1 MMIFAL
7 CLIMGIIGAI
17 DALGQTATVRTRLQD
32 VALGKLQDVKRDVP
46 DLLAEY
52 PNDPGV
58 HFLHAVVLD
67 DADKAV
73 PIYTRIVNEH
83 GTSEWADDAQWRIVQ
98 YYALK
103 RDTSRARRELYRYRT
118 NYPQSEF
125 LLAAMETVRAT
136 VGLGT
141 QQQISNAA
149 DSKPQAALKSQQS
162 AVATQKPQ
170 TTNTNKTAPQSLKPD
185 TYPAEESPKK
195 TEEPPKKV
203 EEPIKP
209 VKYSLQVGSYATRET
224 AEEMV
229 EEFRKKRLRAALL
242 QKNVGNEKV
251 FAVIIGE
258 YPNRESAERAKE
270 IVQRQC
276 ECEPFVVEK

>member
-1 MMIFAL
+1 MKIIAL
-7 CLIMGIIGAI
+7 SMLICIGSVMNILA
-17 DALGQTATVRTRLQD
+17 QTATVRARLQD
-32 VALGKLQDVKRDVP
+32 VALGKIQDVKRDVP

-58 HFLHAVVLD
+58 QFLHAVVLD
-67 DADKAV
+67 DADKAI
-73 PIYTRIVNEH
+73 PLYQRIVNDH

-103 RDTSRARRELYRYRT
+103 RDTNRARRELYRYRT

-136 VGLGT
+136 VGVGT
-141 QQQISNAA
+141 QTPNTTSDA
-149 DSKPQAALKSQQS
+149 KPQAALKSQQPAAPS
-162 AVATQKPQ
+162 KPQ
-170 TTNTNKTAPQSLKPD
+170 PPATTKTPAQTLKPE
-185 TYPAEESPKK
+185 TYPPEVTEKK
-195 TEEPPKKV
+195 ILEEPTK
-203 EEPIKP
+203 PI
-209 VKYSLQVGSYATRET
+209 KYSLQVGSYATRET

-242 QKNVGNEKV
+242 QKNVGSEKV

>member
-1 MMIFAL
+1 MLLFV
-7 CLIMGIIGAI
+7 IMEGF
-17 DALGQTATVRTRLQD
+17 GQASTVRNRLQD
-32 VALGKLQDVKRDVP
+32 VALGKINDVKRDVP

-67 DADKAV
+67 DGDKAI
-73 PIYTRIVNEH
+73 PIFQRIVTDH

-98 YYALK
+98 YYAIK
-103 RDTSRARRELYRYRT
+103 RDTARARRELYKYRT

-125 LLAAMETVRAT
+125 LLSAMETVRAT
-136 VGLGT
+136 VGVGT
-141 QQQISNAA
+141 QTASVPVESKPTATL
-149 DSKPQAALKSQQS
+149 KPQASNTTPSTKTPQVQQP
-162 AVATQKPQ
+162 TKTIPP
-170 TTNTNKTAPQSLKPD
+170 TTEQLKPD
-185 TYPAEESPKK
+185 TYPDEKTEKKPIEESTK
-195 TEEPPKKV
+195 
-203 EEPIKP
+203 PI
-209 VKYSLQVGSYATRET
+209 KYSLQVGSYASRET

-229 EEFRKKRLRAALL
+229 EDFRKKRLRAALL
-242 QKNVGNEKV
+242 QKNINNEKV

-258 YPNRESAERAKE
+258 YPNRESAEKAKE

>member
-136 VGLGT
+136 VGLGA
-141 QQQISNAA
+141 QQSMLTE
-149 DSKPQAALKSQQS
+149 SKPQASLKSQQNPNT
-162 AVATQKPQ
+162 APKPQ
-170 TTNTNKTAPQSLKPD
+170 STANNQKPQSLKPD
-185 TYPAEESPKK
+185 TYPEEE
-195 TEEPPKKV
+195 TGKKV
-203 EEPIKP
+203 EESAKP
-209 VKYSLQVGSYATRET
+209 VKYSLQVGSYAARET

-229 EEFRKKRLRAALL
+229 EEFRKKRLRAALM

-251 FAVIIGE
+251 YAVIIGE